1 MLEIYDNIKEQYTD
15 NRLKLEN
22 IHKNEI
28 KIILGGKNDN
38 TNSSRKT

>member
-1 MLEIYDNIKEQYTD
+1 MDVTLEIYDNIKEQYTD

-28 KIILGGKNDN
+28 KIK
-38 TNSSRKT
+38 KT